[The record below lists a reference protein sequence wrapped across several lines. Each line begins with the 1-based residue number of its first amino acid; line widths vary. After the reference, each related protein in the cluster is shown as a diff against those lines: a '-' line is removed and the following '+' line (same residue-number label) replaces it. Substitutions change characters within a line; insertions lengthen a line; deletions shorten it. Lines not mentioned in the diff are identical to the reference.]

1 MKSSPSLFFKT
12 YFGLFHFIAEKRLAA
27 RDLSPTTIHIILT
40 IVLTTCILMWAYVI
54 LAYTSLTS
62 STPFVV
68 GAIASAAHLFSP
80 LILRYSKSAAT
91 VGNIL
96 LFAGMVHQATFSYFT
111 GGFLSPTLIWYGILP
126 MLGGL
131 IDGKRGL
138 IIWGLSTLIIPLC
151 YLSLELY
158 GYSFPNEITTNGRL
172 VSQMLIVFGWIFLS
186 TTIISV
192 FIYMKSTSE
201 KLLAVQGKKID
212 DLVRV
217 LFHDLANPLGRISI
231 GLNITKKNDNPDQTQ
246 RGIDIASQATEAMIE
261 ITQNVRKMYAIS
273 KGKADMDLVPFSL
286 VEGIQYVRK
295 VCGEELEKKKIIID
309 FDQEKYRDIFV
320 QVEPVSFKNQVLCNL
335 ISNAI
340 KFSGEG
346 KTITITAEVIQKKYI
361 QICIADEGI
370 GMPNSILTNLFDINS
385 KTSRTGTRG
394 ETGTGFGMHIM
405 KSFMEMYEGEVTVES
420 IERTKDNP
428 RSGTTFKLLL
438 RGPCL

>member
-12 YFGLFHFIAEKRLAA
+12 YYGLFNFIAEKRLAA
-27 RDLSPTTIHIILT
+27 RDLSATTIHIILT
-40 IVLTTCILMWAYVI
+40 IVLTTSILMWAYVI
-54 LAYTSLTS
+54 LAYISLTS
-62 STPFVV
+62 PNPFVV
-68 GAIASAAHLFSP
+68 GAIASATHLFSP

-91 VGNIL
+91 VGNII
-96 LFAGMVHQATFSYFT
+96 LFSGMVHQATFSYYT

-172 VSQMLIVFGWIFLS
+172 VSQTLIVFGWIFLS

-246 RGIDIASQATEAMIE
+246 RGIDIASQAAEAMIE
-261 ITQNVRKMYAIS
+261 ITQNVRRMYAIS
-273 KGKADMDLVPFSL
+273 KGKADMDLIPFSL
-286 VEGIQYVRK
+286 VEGIKYVRK
-295 VCGEELEKKKIIID
+295 VCAEDLEKKKIIID
-309 FDQEKYRDIFV
+309 FDHERYLGLHV
-320 QVEPVSFKNQVLCNL
+320 LVEPVSFKNQVLCNL

-346 KTITITAEVIQKKYI
+346 KIITITASKPHKDYVE
-361 QICIADEGI
+361 ICITDEGI
-370 GMPNSILTNLFDINS
+370 GMPPKLLSQLFDINS

-405 KSFMEMYEGEVTVES
+405 KSFMEMYEGEVSVES
-420 IERTKDNP
+420 LEKTEQNP
-428 RSGTTFKLLL
+428 KSGTTFKLLL
-438 RGPCL
+438 KSSWM